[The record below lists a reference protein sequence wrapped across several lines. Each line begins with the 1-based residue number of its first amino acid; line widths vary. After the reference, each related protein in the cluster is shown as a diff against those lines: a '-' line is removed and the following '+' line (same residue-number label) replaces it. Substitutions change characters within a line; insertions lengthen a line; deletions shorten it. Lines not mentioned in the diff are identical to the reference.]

1 MTYNDQIR
9 QDNTWVMGISI
20 GQLRPYRKGAGSQ
33 CSPIFGFLSI
43 YVYSLWRRTTKFD
56 LVRHM
61 GRGLFL
67 EGQPSLHPKRAE
79 SKGSPILEVP
89 FYLCV
94 QPLSQNYQIWRGN
107 TYGEG
112 ACFRWLATP
121 PPKWGGSQRPPILG
135 FITMYL
141 HPLPQN
147 YQIWRGNT
155 WGMYVLGSPR
165 LPPKESGFSA
175 LPCSFWGFSCT
186 GCGKIK

>member
-1 MTYNDQIR
+1 MADHSVSVPMTLKGRTYSRGQIFFR
-9 QDNTWVMGISI
+9 RISLRTLVRPRTTKFGRI
-20 GQLRPYRKGAGSQ
+20 TREGVFLGGQLRPYRKG
-33 CSPIFGFLSI
+33 
-43 YVYSLWRRTTKFD
+43 
-56 LVRHM
+56 
-61 GRGLFL
+61 
-67 EGQPSLHPKRAE
+67 
-79 SKGSPILEVP
+79 VP
-89 FYLCV
+89 FYLCIH
-94 QPLSQNYQIWRGN
+94 PLMQNCQFWRGN

-121 PPKWGGSQRPPILG
+121 PPKWGGSQRSPILG

-155 WGMYVLGSPR
+155 WGRYVLGSPR
-165 LPPKESGFSA
+165 LPPKESRFSA